1 MSWSQKKPISM
12 RDIRQITSTEL
23 LALKHQYDKDFLRY
37 WRKPD
42 GSSKFKPISMDAFK
56 SRFFKPTKVGISKLQ
71 NTKPEIWYCDTCGA
85 SCKQNQVI
93 AGFGF
98 CNNCTKK

>member
-1 MSWSQKKPISM
+1 M
-12 RDIRQITSTEL
+12 RDIPQITSMEL
-23 LALKHQYDKDFLRY
+23 LALKAQYDKDFLRY

-56 SRFFKPTKVGISKLQ
+56 MRFFKPPLEGTSKDQ

-85 SCKQNQVI
+85 SCTKSQVI

-98 CNNCTKK
+98 CNDCIMK